1 MVRGQSNFERG
12 GPSDKHISLDMTL
25 SASEKGPERV
35 FRYEETFLVL
45 DLTTMLLLLN
55 IFLPCQV
62 PERLEANKQA
72 LSSLWRDANQEGA

>member
-1 MVRGQSNFERG
+1 
-12 GPSDKHISLDMTL
+12 MTL

-72 LSSLWRDANQEGA
+72 LSSLWRDANQGAWNAPVDWSKQPMPISSHTG